1 MSFFGKTKADLGFV
15 KDDAPQEMENV
26 ALQSLTSPSTTLQ
39 SNGQVAEDTEATQTE
54 AQEVP
59 LDAISRQTSLFPPGQ
74 QIHLIEEA
82 YNYAIKSDFIQEEQF
97 AQDQQDRRLLF
108 NVLRKR
114 YKDKLEELEER
125 RSGKDFISIELYE
138 CFAHMPLKPGQSSGT
153 RRRERALPEETT
165 IVTVYDQV
173 TRGLLILGKP
183 GAGKTSLLYRLA
195 AILLQRAEQKESI
208 SLPVVLNLS
217 SWAQE
222 QLPLSDWIVK
232 ELAISYHIPEK
243 LGQRWLADRLQLLLD
258 GLDEVAA
265 EARSACIE
273 AINTYQRESLLP
285 FVVCS
290 RKEEY
295 LYPDNPVELTV
306 QSTVIVQPLTPEQ
319 IDTYLVDPSLTP
331 LREEVRTNATFCDLL
346 KTPLMLNTAVML
358 YQGKVLEQLP
368 KESTTVTLKQQMF
381 TYYLHQML
389 LGLEKQAQIRMRRQ
403 LQWLAQQMQ
412 QHKLSVF
419 YLEQL
424 QPDWL
429 PEGGLRWLYILL
441 GVRLPGI
448 LIGFLLTCLVN
459 NFFLHYDIA
468 DLLVHSLPG
477 AFVGDL
483 LSTRYTSQSG
493 SSRLLKEKS
502 SRAVL
507 RSAML
512 LGGVQAAVLIFID
525 VSINSPFSFF
535 GGLIFGIWMF
545 LLLLLFPPTQSSSQR
560 DHFPT
565 THLISTGKYLWSYLL
580 SVNPWRDGL
589 LIGLLTGVSWGLIRT
604 LTDGPRAGILAG
616 MGFAL
621 IYALSGILTASI
633 LRKQAMKV
641 PSTEMI
647 ELSLGK
653 FWRSLI
659 NRKHLNTI
667 LLVGVGTYVGFG
679 LDYGSRYGL
688 SYGLIFGVICALGSA
703 VDYWFLIGLFQ
714 GLARDTMP
722 DEELSSIP
730 NERIR
735 WSGRNGLYLGLIGGI
750 ISACIA
756 GITITLSLWLT
767 DTYTGTLSIKGLIN
781 SLYWGMSTALVTF
794 LTVGIV
800 IMLVKGGMI
809 WWRHQILRFLLWSD
823 GLIPWRYGD
832 LLEDACRYTLLSKE
846 GRKGYRFFHG
856 LFQDYFVSLD
866 THED

>member
-1 MSFFGKTKADLGFV
+1 MLPDTSQPKQNHKLIAVRKAGELSQRELAEKIGVDTKTVQRWEAGRAFPQEYWLNKLCEFFGKTKADLGFV
-15 KDDAPQEMENV
+15 KDDAPLEIEKQ
-26 ALQSLTSPSTTLQ
+26 
-39 SNGQVAEDTEATQTE
+39 AEKFT
-54 AQEVP
+54 
-59 LDAISRQTSLFPPGQ
+59 
-74 QIHLIEEA
+74 
-82 YNYAIKSDFIQEEQF
+82 
-97 AQDQQDRRLLF
+97 QDQQDRRLLF
-108 NVLRKR
+108 NVLHKR

-125 RSGKDFISIELYE
+125 RSGKDFISLELHE
-138 CFAHMPLKPGQSSGT
+138 CFAPMHLKPGQSPGS

-183 GAGKTSLLYRLA
+183 GAGKTTLLYCLASLLLK
-195 AILLQRAEQKESI
+195 RAEQNASL

-222 QLPLSDWIVK
+222 QLPLHDWVVK

-243 LGQRWLADRLQLLLD
+243 LGQRWLVDGFQLLLD
-258 GLDEVAA
+258 GLDEVAV

-295 LYPDNPVELTV
+295 LYLDDPMELTV

-331 LREEVRTNATFCDLL
+331 LREEARTNATFCDLL
-346 KTPLMLNTAVML
+346 KTPLMLNTAVIV
-358 YQGKVLEQLP
+358 YQGKVFEQLP
-368 KESTTVTLKQQMF
+368 KGSTTVLLKQQMF
-381 TYYLHQML
+381 AYYLHQML
-389 LGLEKQAQIRMRRQ
+389 LGLEKQAQIQMRRQ

-419 YLEQL
+419 YLEHL

-429 PEGGLRWLYILL
+429 PEGGLRRLYIWL

-448 LIGFLLTCLVN
+448 LIGFLLTCLFN
-459 NFFLHYDIA
+459 SFFLHYDIA

-477 AFVGDL
+477 AFVGEL
-483 LSTRYTSQSG
+483 LSTRYPSQSE
-493 SSRLLKEKS
+493 SSWFQKKKS

-512 LGGVQAAVLIFID
+512 RGGVAAAVLIFID
-525 VSINSPFSFF
+525 VSINAPFSFF
-535 GGLIFGIWMF
+535 GGLIFGIWSF
-545 LLLLLFPPTQSSSQR
+545 LLLLLLPPKSSSQR
-560 DHFPT
+560 DHFPIP
-565 THLISTGKYLWSYLL
+565 HLISPGKYLWRYVLP
-580 SVNPWRDGL
+580 VNPWRDGL
-589 LIGLLTGVSWGLIRT
+589 LIGLLTGVSWGMIRT
-604 LTDGPRAGILAG
+604 LTDGLREGIFAG

-621 IYALSGILTASI
+621 IYTLSGILTGST

-641 PSTEMI
+641 PPTEMI
-647 ELSLGK
+647 ELSVGK

-659 NRKHLNTI
+659 NRNHLNTI
-667 LLVGVGTYVGFG
+667 LLIGFGTYLG
-679 LDYGSRYGL
+679 LGLSYGSRYGL
-688 SYGLIFGVICALGSA
+688 RYGLIFGVICALGSA
-703 VDYWFLIGLFQ
+703 VDYWFLVGLFQ
-714 GLARDTMP
+714 GLSRDTMP
-722 DEELSSIP
+722 DEEPSSIP

-735 WSGRNGLYLGLIGGI
+735 WSGRNGLYLGLIGGT

-767 DTYTGTLSIKGLIN
+767 DTYTGTLSLKGLMN
-781 SLYWGMSTALVTF
+781 SLYWGMSTGLVTF
-794 LTVGIV
+794 LTIGIV
-800 IMLVKGGMI
+800 IMLVKGGVI

-823 GLIPWRYGD
+823 RLIPWRYVD
-832 LLEDACRYTLLSKE
+832 LLEEACRYNLLSKE
-846 GRKGYRFFHG
+846 GRKGYRFFHS
-856 LFQDYFVSLD
+856 LFQDYFASLD
-866 THED
+866 PAED